1 MLCTSGEA
9 GEPAQHPSGRLGD
22 SRETEAVESGS
33 GIFKTMFGC
42 RFWGKVNRAG
52 GGRYARAPQLVES
65 ALPMFNRF

>member
-33 GIFKTMFGC
+33 GISRLCLAVDSGE
-42 RFWGKVNRAG
+42 R
-52 GGRYARAPQLVES
+52 
-65 ALPMFNRF
+65 